1 MSSKPWTLG
10 ELGIPEPWCATE
22 GETEGPRR
30 CNVGGDQCNVG
41 EERGRGGFRKCR
53 SRDGELALQV
63 ELYMQLASSH
73 FARFV
78 LVKLR

>member
-22 GETEGPRR
+22 GETEGS
-30 CNVGGDQCNVG
+30 QCNVG
-41 EERGRGGFRKCR
+41 EERGRGGGFRKCR